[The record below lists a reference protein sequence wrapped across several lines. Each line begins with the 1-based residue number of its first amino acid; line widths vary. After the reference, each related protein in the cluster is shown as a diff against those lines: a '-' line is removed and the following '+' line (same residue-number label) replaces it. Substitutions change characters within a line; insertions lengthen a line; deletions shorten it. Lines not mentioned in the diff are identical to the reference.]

1 MKNRFLLFAIF
12 IGVVFILV
20 ITRLPISKY
29 KEDVLYSESLLIDE
43 KNTNID
49 SDEYVTRE
57 DLVQRI
63 IEIFKNGFG
72 ETMNRDLLTENIRLY
87 EVDGEF
93 QWSIIWED
101 DTNDQQ
107 KKIYYAEV
115 LADSGI
121 VKFIGVDE
129 YMTLNYNGDYD
140 ESYYSIEDI
149 DLNSVIRIIKP
160 LADEVNIHI
169 SESNMNL
176 REYEDGI
183 MVAIEGSNGDVNHI
197 FKMDYINKKVKAYY
211 RTV

>member
-1 MKNRFLLFAIF
+1 
-12 IGVVFILV
+12 
-20 ITRLPISKY
+20 
-29 KEDVLYSESLLIDE
+29 
-43 KNTNID
+43 
-49 SDEYVTRE
+49 
-57 DLVQRI
+57 
-63 IEIFKNGFG
+63 
-72 ETMNRDLLTENIRLY
+72 
-87 EVDGEF
+87 
-93 QWSIIWED
+93 
-101 DTNDQQ
+101 
-107 KKIYYAEV
+107 
-115 LADSGI
+115 
-121 VKFIGVDE
+121 
-129 YMTLNYNGDYD
+129 MTLNYNGDYD